1 MSTPGFLL
9 AGTHSGCGKSTLTA
23 GLLRAFVKQ
32 GKVVAPFKA
41 GPDYLDPMLHRV
53 ASGRTS
59 WNLDGWFLDD
69 AGLREAWARGSAGSG
84 LALVEGVMGLF
95 DGADPVSF
103 RGSGADLAQRLGL
116 PAVLVVDGQ
125 GVGGSIAATVLGHA
139 CLVPGLCLAG
149 VIFNRVGSDRHY
161 ELLKTAVEAHTD
173 VRPLGWAREST
184 AWRLPERH
192 LGIFRPEEL
201 PDLESNLD
209 GLALDLA
216 ATLDLGALAGLARA
230 PGGCPAAPAPA
241 PGSTAGDLPVALAR
255 DTAFSFIYADTL
267 DRLERLGVRWVPF
280 SPLREDLP
288 PGVAGLY
295 LPGGYPELHAGELS
309 RNGRFFA
316 SLRAAHAAG
325 MPIFAECGGYMA
337 LAEALVD
344 AEGRAHAMAG
354 LIPGRSR
361 MAGRL
366 QSFGYKRLTAVR
378 ETLLCAA
385 GAEGRAHEFH
395 HSVWDGET
403 SSPAWDCRNL
413 HGEGGLHGHAEGNL
427 LASYAHL
434 HFGAMPIWAETW
446 VAKLR
451 GWHRGQRVGGR
462 RAPGPSPVI
471 PEPCEGEHE

>member
-1 MSTPGFLL
+1 MTTPGFLL
-9 AGTHSGCGKSTLTA
+9 AGTHSGCGKSTLAA
-23 GLLRAFVKQ
+23 GLMRAYVQ
-32 GKVVAPFKA
+32 RGRVVAPFKA

-53 ASGRTS
+53 AAGRTS

-69 AGLREAWARGSAGSG
+69 AGLRETWARGSAGSG

-103 RGSGADLAQRLGL
+103 RGSGADLALRLGL
-116 PAVLVVDGQ
+116 PAVLVVDAS
-125 GVGGSIAATVLGHA
+125 GVGGSVAATVLGHA
-139 CLVPGLCLAG
+139 RLVPGLDLAG
-149 VIFNRVGSDRHY
+149 VIFNRVASDRHY
-161 ELLKTAVEAHTD
+161 GILEAAVRAHTD
-173 VRPLGWAREST
+173 VKPLGWAGALK

-201 PDLESNLD
+201 PDLEGNLQ
-209 GLALDLA
+209 GLARDLA
-216 ATLDLGALAGLARA
+216 ATLDLDALAALARA
-230 PGGCPAAPAPA
+230 PQGIPCLPPPP
-241 PGSTAGDLPVALAR
+241 PGELPVALAR
-255 DTAFSFIYADTL
+255 DAAFSFSYADTL

-288 PGVAGLY
+288 AGVAGVY

-309 RNGRFFA
+309 RNGPFFA

-344 AEGRAHAMAG
+344 ADGRAHPMAG

-366 QSFGYKRLTAVR
+366 QSFGYKHLTAAR
-378 ETLLCAA
+378 DTLFCAA

-395 HSVWDGET
+395 HSVWDGT
-403 SSPAWDCRNL
+403 IASPAWACRSL
-413 HGEGGLHGHAEGNL
+413 GGESSLQGHAEGNL

-434 HFGAMPIWAETW
+434 HFGAMPSWAETW
-446 VAKLR
+446 VAR
-451 GWHRGQRVGGR
+451 M
-462 RAPGPSPVI
+462 RAWQHGS
-471 PEPCEGEHE
+471 C